1 MVYNKIE
8 NGKRIHENIMKGK
21 YSLAIPKEHIRRY
34 KKDKKVYITSLLF
47 IVIFLVC
54 GICLFSYACIFESD
68 LSYSRYIKSLHYS
81 NVFILLSVIAYYI
94 TIYDN
99 RYKYRRIMY
108 SDISDKEFDTAYQ
121 YITQEHKNYN
131 IVSIRCMYY
140 VTLGIVILLSLVVSM
155 KLIVIDA
162 LIAYS
167 LARLKSQE
175 QIQLQYEY
183 RFYNV

>member
-21 YSLAIPKEHIRRY
+21 YSLAVPKEHIRTY
-34 KKDKKVYITSLLF
+34 KRDKKVYITSLLF

-131 IVSIRCMYY
+131 IVSIRCMYCYLNEKY
-140 VTLGIVILLSLVVSM
+140 VNMNCDAAPVSIIKIGSALVILSLIISFNTLLVVQ
-155 KLIVIDA
+155 LIF
-162 LIAYS
+162 L
-167 LARLKSQE
+167 L
-175 QIQLQYEY
+175 
-183 RFYNV
+183 